1 LFESIIKDAIN
12 AHLEDFQ
19 LIRDSQHGLTRGK
32 SCLTNLLVYLE
43 DVTSMLDAGK
53 DVDIVYLDYAKAFDK
68 VPHARLIDK
77 LRALGV
83 DGKVAAWV
91 KEWLNNRRQR
101 VVINGQ
107 ASEWASVSSGVPQG
121 SILGPLLFL
130 VFINHLEDN
139 MLTNV
144 LKFADDTK
152 IYCDVSD
159 PEGQERLQH
168 DLDTAE
174 KWSEQWIMQLMWI
187 NAKLSMRDTKT
198 HVMSTPLEAES

>member
-1 LFESIIKDAIN
+1 
-12 AHLEDFQ
+12 
-19 LIRDSQHGLTRGK
+19 
-32 SCLTNLLVYLE
+32 VYLE
-43 DVTSMLDAGK
+43 DVTSMLHARK

-91 KEWLNNRRQR
+91 KEWLNDRRQR

-107 ASEWASVSSGVPQG
+107 GLEWASVSSGVPQG

-130 VFINHLEDN
+130 VFINDLEDN

-152 IYCDVSD
+152 IYGDVSD
-159 PEGQERLQH
+159 PEGQEP
-168 DLDTAE
+168 A
-174 KWSEQWIMQLMWI
+174 
-187 NAKLSMRDTKT
+187 
-198 HVMSTPLEAES
+198 